1 MVAQNPD
8 DARIAWLYL
17 QPMTSDAPKEINPI
31 LKLLLEVGP
40 LGVFFFGFNYGS
52 DIAKSPSVAPLLE
65 SVLSADAMA
74 SDQGPILVATAL
86 FMVAIAISLAASW
99 ALTRTLPKMA
109 IVTGVVVAVFGGL
122 TLWLQDETF
131 IKMKPTIVNGIFA
144 IILGFGLLQGK
155 SYLKMLMGEAM
166 PLTDEGWMIFTK
178 RWVMFFIYLALVNEL
193 VWRTQ
198 STEFW
203 VSFKTFANIPMT
215 FIFIACQWPLLQRHG
230 IEKTENQ

>member
-1 MVAQNPD
+1 
-8 DARIAWLYL
+8 
-17 QPMTSDAPKEINPI
+17 MTDGTQKEINPI

-40 LGVFFFGFNYGS
+40 LGVFFFGFNYGG

-65 SVLSADAMA
+65 NFLSADAMA
-74 SDQGPILVATAL
+74 SDQGPILVATVL
-86 FMVAIAISLAASW
+86 FMIAIAVSLAASW
-99 ALTRTLPKMA
+99 ALTRTLPRMA

-122 TLWLQDETF
+122 TLWLQDDTF

-144 IILGFGLLQGK
+144 LILGFGLFQGK

-166 PLTDEGWMIFTK
+166 PLSDEGWMIFTR
-178 RWVMFFIYLALVNEL
+178 RWVIFFIFLAIVNEI

-198 STEFW
+198 TTDFW

-215 FIFIACQWPLLQRHG
+215 FIFIACQWPLLQKYG
-230 IEKTENQ
+230 TESPKDEAS